1 MLSDQSLEIAHRIV
15 TQLKQRGIKLTPR
28 EGTPVALLVGG
39 MPAMPA
45 NLMPGQYVDV
55 IARDAMGHG
64 AVHGAESLHD
74 EKMEWCVDLIFKGVS
89 RDLDIAK
96 NVVQP
101 TIDMLADAVEKDLT
115 EACSDRAHGFE
126 IITENLPKLFLDQR
140 MENLFERYQNL
151 PVKPLQTLAVFPP
164 LPLADIRRR
173 INTGDDELNEL
184 IAEVVDSEAVD
195 DLEQFYKWN
204 FCQGGNDRLDFN
216 MVEKWSNPSL
226 LIILYFLTIGLE
238 ADLPD
243 GVNGSLST
251 VNNYLKT
258 LRGMCGAAVYRQMRA
273 IERKIQNKE
282 LIRSIDGF
290 GDERKIYVNK
300 AVYDTFLDEGGSP
313 EALFGAVCGKASLS
327 YKTILDT
334 APKLEK
340 QWYAYVEGVKSRNDA
355 NKLGLIVTSIRK
367 CLAKHIDEMEDLP
380 HGSGTKGEMQ
390 KRLVDVTRNFYLP
403 DMDRLAHSLKRV
415 VFQVIFPDHDNAKY
429 ILDSIDAQEVDGE
442 DIGKVTSSVIQ
453 SLVAQW
459 MVKNLEVTVGNVKV

>member
-15 TQLKQRGIKLTPR
+15 TQLKQRGIKLSPR

-101 TIDMLADAVEKDLT
+101 AIDMLADAVEKDLT
-115 EACSDRAHGFE
+115 EACSDRAHGYE
-126 IITENLPKLFLDQR
+126 IVTENLPKLFLDQR
-140 MENLFERYQNL
+140 IENLFERYQNL
-151 PVKPLQTLAVFPP
+151 SVKPIQTLNVFPS
-164 LPLADIRRR
+164 LPLAEIRRR
-173 INTGDDELNEL
+173 INTGDDDLNAL

-195 DLEQFYKWN
+195 DLEEFYRWN
-204 FCQGGNDRLDFN
+204 FCQGGTDRLDFTA
-216 MVEKWSNPSL
+216 VEKWSNPSL
-226 LIILYFLTIGLE
+226 LIIFYFLTIGLE
-238 ADLPD
+238 ADLPE
-243 GVNGSLST
+243 GTNASLST
-251 VNNYLKT
+251 VTNYLKT
-258 LRGMCGAAVYRQMRA
+258 LRGMVGAAVYRQMRA

-282 LIRSIDGF
+282 LIRSVDGY
-290 GDERKIYVNK
+290 GSERKIYVNK

-313 EALFGAVCGKASLS
+313 EAIFGAVCGKSSFS
-327 YKTILDT
+327 YRTILDT
-334 APKLEK
+334 SAKLEK
-340 QWYAYVEGVKSRNDA
+340 QWYAYVEAVKARNDA

-367 CLAKHIDEMEDLP
+367 CISAHIEAMEDLP
-380 HGSGTKGEMQ
+380 HGAGTKGEMQ
-390 KRLVDVTRNFYLP
+390 KRLIDTTRNFFLP
-403 DMDRLAHSLKRV
+403 DLDRLQHSLKRV
-415 VFQVIFPDHDNAKY
+415 VFRVLFPEHENAKY
-429 ILDSIDAQEVDGE
+429 ILDSIDAQESEGE

-453 SLVAQW
+453 ALVADW